1 MRSDSHQ
8 PPSTK
13 VPAYP
18 PVAGP
23 EPDESAPL
31 TSLLGALQQRFG
43 DSLQGVIL
51 YGSCLRSGDLLDGV
65 VDLYALVDSYRRA
78 YPSLGLRLSNRLLP
92 PNVYYLERPLD
103 DGPSPVKVRCKY
115 AVLSLAQFERGMSER
130 CFESYLWGR
139 FAQPVK
145 LVYSRSPAQRA
156 RIEQSLLRA
165 AETLLRRAL
174 PALSQEGSVEH
185 LWRDAL
191 ALSYS
196 TELRTERQG
205 RAQELSRHSRDFFQ
219 ALTLEL
225 ASRLEDCLHLETGEP
240 GSSDCYYRARIP
252 AWKRRLAPW
261 LWRLRRLEGKL
272 MSVLRLLKGL
282 FTFEGGL
289 DYIAW
294 KLERHSGQR
303 VEIPDKVRRRPLLHI
318 WGLFWRLY
326 RRGVFR

>member
-1 MRSDSHQ
+1 MLSDNHQ
-8 PPSTK
+8 SPSTQAP
-13 VPAYP
+13 VYP
-18 PVAGP
+18 SVAGP
-23 EPDESAPL
+23 EPDESVPL
-31 TSLLGALQQRFG
+31 ARLLDALQQRFG
-43 DSLQGVIL
+43 NALQGVIL
-51 YGSCLRSGDLLDGV
+51 YGSCLRTGDLLDGV
-65 VDLYALVDSYRRA
+65 VDLYALVDSYRKA
-78 YPSLGLRLSNRLLP
+78 YPGLGLRLSNRLLP
-92 PNVYYLERPLD
+92 PNVYYLERSLD
-103 DGPSPVKVRCKY
+103 NGVTVRCKY

-145 LVYSRSPAQRA
+145 LVYSRSPAVRA
-156 RIEQSLLRA
+156 RIERSLLRA

-174 PALSQEGSVEH
+174 PALPEESSLEH

-191 ALSYS
+191 ALSYG

-205 RAQELSRHSRDFFQ
+205 RAQELSAQGRDFFQ
-219 ALTLEL
+219 ALTFELAPRLDDCLEL
-225 ASRLEDCLHLETGEP
+225 EKGKAGET
-240 GSSDCYYRARIP
+240 YYRARVS

-282 FTFEGGL
+282 FTFDGGL

-294 KLERHSGQR
+294 KLERHSGQK

>member
-1 MRSDSHQ
+1 M
-8 PPSTK
+8 
-13 VPAYP
+13 PAYP

-23 EPDESAPL
+23 KPEESIPL
-31 TSLLGALQQRFG
+31 ATLLEALQQRFG

-78 YPSLGLRLSNRLLP
+78 YPSLGLRLSNRLLA

-103 DGPSPVKVRCKY
+103 EREPPIKVRCKY

-156 RIEQSLLRA
+156 RIERSLLRA

-174 PALSQEGSVEH
+174 PALPQTGSVEH

-225 ASRLEDCLHLETGEP
+225 VPRLADGLHLEAGEP

-282 FTFEGGL
+282 FTFDGGL

-294 KLERHSGQR
+294 KLERHSGQK

>member
-1 MRSDSHQ
+1 MHPDNSQMTANRC
-8 PPSTK
+8 
-13 VPAYP
+13 PAYP
-18 PVAGP
+18 PVVGP
-23 EPDESAPL
+23 ETDESAPL
-31 TSLLGALQQRFG
+31 ASLLGALEQRFG
-43 DSLQGVIL
+43 GSLQGVIL
-51 YGSCLRSGDLLDGV
+51 YGSCLRTGDLLDGV
-65 VDLYALVDSYRRA
+65 VDLYALVDSYRKA
-78 YPSLGLRLSNRLLP
+78 YPGLGLRLSNRFLP

-103 DGPSPVKVRCKY
+103 GGVQVRCKY
-115 AVLSLAQFERGMSER
+115 AVISLEQFERGMSER
-130 CFESYLWGR
+130 SFESYLWGR

-145 LVYSRSPAQRA
+145 LVYSRSPAVRA
-156 RIEQSLLRA
+156 RMERGLLRA

-174 PALSQEGSVEH
+174 PALPEEGSLED

-191 ALSYS
+191 ALSYG

-205 RAQELSRHSRDFFQ
+205 RAQELSAQGRDFFK
-219 ALTLEL
+219 ALTFELAPRLDDCLEL
-225 ASRLEDCLHLETGEP
+225 ENGEAGET
-240 GSSDCYYRARIP
+240 YYRAWVP

-294 KLERHSGQR
+294 KLERHSGQK